1 MAVGRLETIAVFLPI
16 VLIVGAVVWYGNNS
30 RLEYEAKNA
39 PARAAGFVDAAEMA
53 AASAVGITDPA
64 TYRAHVEADRAKLA
78 ADNLIRE
85 RNRKAA
91 EEAGAALLRERNRDP
106 GERIT
111 MPSFS
116 RKIGG
121 FGTVGSATVTI
132 DNGNDFPVKDIDVRC
147 EFSRKS
153 GTQLS
158 TSQRTIFDT
167 IPAQAKRTFKD
178 VNMGFINSQ
187 SAKASCRVATAKRLS
202 SRGRNDDGRPYRS
215 SLG

>member
-1 MAVGRLETIAVFLPI
+1 MAVGRFETIVAFLPI
-16 VLIVGAVVWYGNNS
+16 VLIVGAVGWIVYSTQMDNQA
-30 RLEYEAKNA
+30 RDA
-39 PARAAGFVDAAEMA
+39 PARDAGFADAAEMA
-53 AASAVGITDPA
+53 AARAVGIADPTA
-64 TYRAHVEADRAKLA
+64 YRARVEADRAKLA
-78 ADNLIRE
+78 ADNVIRE

-111 MPSFS
+111 MSSFS
-116 RKIGG
+116 WTIGG

-147 EFSRKS
+147 EFSGKS

-167 IPAQAKRTFKD
+167 IPAKAKRTFKE
-178 VNMGFINSQ
+178 VNMGFIHTQ
-187 SAKASCRVATAKRLS
+187 SAKANCRVETAKRL
-202 SRGRNDDGRPYRS
+202 
-215 SLG
+215 